1 MTCPEWGGTQNCPM
15 TPIDARDARDA
26 RTHSALL
33 AVPTVDTLMCND
45 TQSGNVKKARSVTL

>member
-1 MTCPEWGGTQNCPM
+1 MGGHTELPHAPN
-15 TPIDARDARDA
+15 DARDARDA